1 MPSERLN
8 RLTARTIPVARQ
20 HRERSPHQKLRSL
33 QHTVEK
39 ETLHPRHRLWPLMSP
54 PYEALRGGDGPVPRA
69 NARSPAT
76 ACNFPHRA
84 DGFRWKAPA
93 ARRVPLPAPSTTTGT
108 GRQPHP
114 EARCSFDCSRIAP
127 RPNSSQP
134 GDTSKTV
141 HTLMINS
148 KSGILAPRSYLPSV
162 VSGVRRRVA
171 NSLGADRRTRTALSR
186 SCNDSIGSVHP
197 KPAAPLLFSGRA
209 HHRIVVAESGREI
222 PFLIDNNPKMVNKG
236 RGRLRND
243 VTTELYRTPTKWINV
258 PTRSVAELDPLFSRL
273 KQSPPTASVPLPGR
287 GRAACCASRCV
298 GSR

>member
-39 ETLHPRHRLWPLMSP
+39 QTLHPVIGCLAAHVSHPTKHFS
-54 PYEALRGGDGPVPRA
+54 GDGPVPRA

-84 DGFRWKAPA
+84 DGFRWKAPRRS
-93 ARRVPLPAPSTTTGT
+93 ARSSSSSFNNNGHW
-108 GRQPHP
+108 RQPHP

-171 NSLGADRRTRTALSR
+171 NSLCVMAPRTAFSR

-236 RGRLRND
+236 RGRMRND
-243 VTTELYRTPTKWINV
+243 VTTELYRTPTK
-258 PTRSVAELDPLFSRL
+258 
-273 KQSPPTASVPLPGR
+273 
-287 GRAACCASRCV
+287 
-298 GSR
+298 